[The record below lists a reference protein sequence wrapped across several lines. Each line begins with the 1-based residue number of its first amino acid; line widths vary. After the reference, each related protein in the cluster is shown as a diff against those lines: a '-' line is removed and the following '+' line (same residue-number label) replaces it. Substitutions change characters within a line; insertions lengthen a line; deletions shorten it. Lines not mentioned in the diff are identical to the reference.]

1 MTMDFDDENDIDMTA
16 NTMAIFVTPMTSST
30 GYWDGR
36 LDFKLAMPSTNTL
49 FKEDQLAIQD
59 VLYEMVM
66 VMTDDGWEEDGE
78 YPTQQSGDTVI
89 PITYLTKCRGNV

>member
-1 MTMDFDDENDIDMTA
+1 MDFDDENDIDMTA

>member
-1 MTMDFDDENDIDMTA
+1 MDFDDENDIDMTD

>member
-1 MTMDFDDENDIDMTA
+1 MSFDDDENDIDMTD
-16 NTMAIFVTPMTSST
+16 NTMAIFVTPMTDST

-36 LDFKLAMPSTNTL
+36 LDFKLSSPSTNTL

-59 VLYEMVM
+59 LLYEMVM
-66 VMTDDGWEEDGE
+66 VMTEEGWEQDTE
-78 YPTQQSGDTVI
+78 YPTQQSGGNVI